1 MTLTPDRAGSGATRL
16 DGTLVALARAE
27 AAGRTA
33 RQALADA
40 RLALGT
46 ARGWAACG
54 IFLATG
60 PLSDSQQTRSLR
72 QAVGALSRAADAV
85 ALFCDGVTDAGLSS
99 VIDLPDPSVLRALC
113 DEETGESAVALRT
126 HILHAQDT
134 ARSAGALIAHGIQL
148 IGQERVDAL
157 ERLRTERIRRSPM
170 PHDQRG
176 KRWGKLLTR
185 ARVAAH

>member
-16 DGTLVALARAE
+16 DGTLVALERAE

-46 ARGWAACG
+46 ARGWA
-54 IFLATG
+54 
-60 PLSDSQQTRSLR
+60 
-72 QAVGALSRAADAV
+72 
-85 ALFCDGVTDAGLSS
+85 DAGLSS
-99 VIDLPDPSVLRALC
+99 VIDLPDPGVLRALC

-134 ARSAGALIAHGIQL
+134 ARSAEALIAQGIQL

-157 ERLRTERIRRSPM
+157 ERLRTKRIRRSPM